1 MWINKFTDNNHIF
14 EVFMSNLLLII
25 TTSEKRKR
33 LLILLSGGPRLLD
46 EIKTQLNVTA
56 SGMLPQIRILEDEGL
71 VEKEGREYT
80 LTDLGH
86 LIVDLLE
93 PLDKTLTV
101 IEQQKIFWQEHDIKA
116 LPRDLRMRIG
126 EIENPRIVECSV
138 EESFEP
144 HTQFLEMILKSKRV
158 VGISPIVHPIYPQ
171 FFLSFA
177 QTGREVRLI
186 LTKNAFSKIKKEY
199 YDMLLE
205 GLQYENAHLS
215 VVEDNIR
222 FAFISTDIYFC
233 MGMFTKNGLFNSKQD
248 IISTE
253 PSAIRW
259 GDDLFS
265 HYLNVSSIVNK
276 EGKYR

>member
-1 MWINKFTDNNHIF
+1 M
-14 EVFMSNLLLII
+14 
-25 TTSEKRKR
+25 
-33 LLILLSGGPRLLD
+33 
-46 EIKTQLNVTA
+46 
-56 SGMLPQIRILEDEGL
+56 
-71 VEKEGREYT
+71 VEKEGREYS
-80 LTDLGH
+80 LTDLGR
-86 LIVDLLE
+86 LIVDLYE

-101 IEQQKIFWQEHDIKA
+101 IEQQKKFWQEHDINA
-116 LPRDLRMRIG
+116 LPHELRIRIG
-126 EIENPRIVECSV
+126 EIENPGIVESSV

-177 QTGREVRLI
+177 QTGRDVRLI

-215 VVEDNIR
+215 VVEEDLR
-222 FAFISTDIYFC
+222 FAYITTDIYFC
-233 MGMFTKNGLFNSKQD
+233 MGLFTKNGLFNSKQD
-248 IISTE
+248 LVSTE

-259 GDDLFS
+259 GEDLFS
-265 HYLNVSSIVNK
+265 HYLNISHAVNR
-276 EGKYR
+276 EGKY

>member
-1 MWINKFTDNNHIF
+1 
-14 EVFMSNLLLII
+14 
-25 TTSEKRKR
+25 
-33 LLILLSGGPRLLD
+33 LD

-71 VEKEGREYT
+71 VEKEGREYS
-80 LTDLGH
+80 LTDLGR
-86 LIVDLLE
+86 LIVDLYE

-101 IEQQKIFWQEHDIKA
+101 IEQQKKFWQEHDINA
-116 LPRDLRMRIG
+116 LPHELRIRIG
-126 EIENPRIVECSV
+126 EIENPGIVESSV

-144 HTQFLEMILKSKRV
+144 HTQFLEIILKSKRV

-177 QTGREVRLI
+177 KTGRDVRLI

-205 GLQYENAHLS
+205 GLRYENAHLS
-215 VVEDNIR
+215 VVEDDLR
-222 FAFISTDIYFC
+222 FAFITTDIYFC

-248 IISTE
+248 LVSTE

-259 GDDLFS
+259 GEDLFS
-265 HYLNVSSIVNK
+265 HYLNISHAVNR
-276 EGKYR
+276 EGKYSKLPESLTRHRS